1 MKTDLLKLEWTYK
14 LDAVKSEYYNG
25 TNNIIIAKDA
35 DDKGIKQYAVI
46 QADKLQLLKENNIN
60 AYECILTHNET
71 ERYDD
76 RIYKFYIDIDIKVST
91 DEDIAVIDK
100 IRIDFCNEIL
110 RNMKDKFPSQIK
122 DTEAIIYLNSSGL
135 TANNEYKYSYHAIF
149 PIYTSHYKIHH
160 IISSWIINNIL
171 SKYNNQ
177 LPKSKYNNSL
187 IDKAVYTDNPTK
199 SRLFRLPYQTKIN
212 SNRQLI
218 PLIPIDNYTDY
229 LITEFDKTKS
239 NICEKDLKEGKI
251 LSKLPKTYHTTETMD
266 EYKKASVAVQQSILK
281 TSYKTAKISDDY
293 IKDTLKS
300 YSELEARVRL
310 YLINIINTYECRQ
323 DWIIWFKV
331 ITNLKRIGK
340 NDFNNEDYFKEL
352 AKAWSIGGFYKEY
365 KQKKQIERNI
375 QEVKEAT
382 DGFNRK
388 FESITTEYNTHQEKI
403 NSLYSIYNLHNYAIA
418 NDPEIRKRIELQLI
432 MIRLYDFKLIQEI
445 TPIISDTDK
454 EVNFIPYENNLSL
467 TTNENIGRAKT
478 TAFIQVILKNCVEQ
492 PEPNELK
499 TIKNRYNKSITKATN
514 DDEKRTATDK
524 YKHDLEVCKRIIP
537 RYIIFS
543 NRCIFGEDFK
553 AKINKSL
560 QENGLKPVYYYED
573 KIPNSKIILEEYSG
587 IICSIE
593 SLYKN
598 QEIINRLIK
607 TAHYYTFFDEIET
620 LLTSLTGATK
630 NINETA
636 TINLLLKIWENATI
650 NISCDAYLSKK
661 GIDFINDMNKITN
674 RQTNHIYLHS
684 NHHNPYPKTI
694 NICMNINS
702 KGDNYI
708 DCMDELKLQFVEILK
723 NPENRICI
731 LCEEVKQIS
740 DFHNLFEELAK
751 DPIYNFNMK
760 QNYQEHTGYNRRNQ
774 TIEEYQ
780 HSLRMFKDNT
790 LFEPIR
796 VWIYNTCLMN
806 GVSVSNVY
814 FNNCFVIMGNFGD
827 TAKGT
832 IKANDMM
839 NAMGRARKSDVWNA
853 YFCNNPMN
861 NMNNIEL
868 DDQNIQQLI
877 DNENVASLNTKL
889 INNTLDYDATI
900 KEKDKRI
907 SKIIEY
913 ESNKHIY
920 YSQIITHSTYR
931 EIIYYRYAQAGE
943 EVKRS
948 RRAKVIDDN
957 GKIIKNYDE
966 EYIEVYDIPMKII
979 TEYYKEPTTY
989 DYADYEELINKG
1001 IIVNNRITDMMNRL
1015 KINSVYETNANLI
1028 FKKDLFI
1035 QLAKLKGN
1043 IIIDK
1048 TEQIKED
1055 CKEITTNI
1063 NYNLLTPSG
1072 DALIIPDIKENTER
1086 YFIDKK
1092 IDEYYKEGIHINRL
1106 LIHASP
1112 EYKRLFN
1119 NWVNLHEN
1127 KKEGNITPI
1136 YIKQVI
1142 NILSGCKGE
1151 NHINLPEIITTDD
1164 INIYNKRGDFN
1175 IVIGEYLKSV
1185 MKKPDIKLS
1194 LMKVINDIIYPIG
1207 FKYES
1212 DGGKRETTGARL
1224 RKYTYTLKPTIKNY
1238 EGKVKYQDTEYN
1250 IDWGVYG
1257 LRECFN
1263 WGDENDDQN

>member
-1 MKTDLLKLEWTYK
+1 MKTDLYKLNWTYK
-14 LDAVKSEYYNG
+14 LDDVKSEYYKG
-25 TNNIIIAKDA
+25 DNNIIIAKDA

-46 QADKLQLLKENNIN
+46 QADKLQLLKVNNIN
-60 AYECILTHNET
+60 AYECILTHSDNE
-71 ERYDD
+71 RFDD
-76 RIYKFYIDIDIKVST
+76 RLYKFYIDIDIITESDKIET
-91 DEDIAVIDK
+91 IDK

-110 RNMKDKFPSQIK
+110 RNMKEKFPTQINS
-122 DTEAIIYLNSSGL
+122 TEEILYLNSSGL
-135 TANNEYKYSYHAIF
+135 TSENKYKYSYHAIF

-160 IISSWIINNIL
+160 IISSWIINNLL

-177 LPKSKYNNSL
+177 LPKTQFNNSL
-187 IDKAVYTDNPTK
+187 IDKAVYTDNPSK

-218 PLIPIDNYTDY
+218 PRIPIDNYTDY
-229 LITEFDKTKS
+229 LITEFDKSKS

-266 EYKKASVAVQQSILK
+266 EYKKASIAVQQSILK
-281 TSYKTAKISDDY
+281 TSYKTVKISDEY
-293 IKDTLKS
+293 INDILKS

-310 YLINIINTYECRQ
+310 YLINIINTYDCRQ
-323 DWIIWFKV
+323 EWIIWFKV

-352 AKAWSIGGFYKEY
+352 AREWSIQGFTKDY
-365 KQKKQIERNI
+365 KQKKQIERNK
-375 QEVKEAT
+375 QEVQQAT

-388 FESITTEYNTHQEKI
+388 FESITTDYNTHQEKI
-403 NSLYSIYNLHNYAIA
+403 NSLYSIHNLHNYAIGH
-418 NDPEIRKRIELQLI
+418 DPEIRKRIELQLI

-445 TPIISDTDK
+445 TPIISDKDK

-499 TIKNRYNKSITKATN
+499 TIKNRYNKSIAKVNN
-514 DDEKRTATDK
+514 DDEKRIATDK

-553 AKINKSL
+553 AKMNKSL

-573 KIPNSKIILEEYSG
+573 KIANSKLILEDYSG

-598 QEIINRLIK
+598 QEIIRRLINTK
-607 TAHYYTFFDEIET
+607 QFYTFFDEIET
-620 LLTSLTGATK
+620 LLTSLTGSTK

-636 TINLLLKIWENATI
+636 TINLLLNIWENATI

-661 GIDFINDMNKITN
+661 GIDFINDMNTITT
-674 RQTNHIYLHS
+674 RQTKHIYLHS

-702 KGDNYI
+702 KGGDNYS
-708 DCMDELKLQFVEILK
+708 DCMDDLKLQFVDILK

-740 DFHNLFEELAK
+740 DFHNFFEELANN
-751 DPIYNFNMK
+751 PIYNFNMK

-780 HSLRMFKDNT
+780 YSLRMFKDNT

-827 TAKGT
+827 TKRGT

-853 YFCNNPMN
+853 YFYNNPMN
-861 NMNNIEL
+861 NLNTIEL
-868 DDQNIQQLI
+868 DDNNIQLLI

-889 INNTLDYDATI
+889 INNTLDYDANI

-920 YSQIITHSTYR
+920 YSQIKTHSSYR

-943 EVKRS
+943 EVKR
-948 RRAKVIDDN
+948 RRRGQVLDDN
-957 GKIIKNYDE
+957 GKIIKYYEE
-966 EYIEVYDIPMKII
+966 EYFETYDVPMKI
-979 TEYYKEPTTY
+979 ESKDYVEPTTY
-989 DYADYEELINKG
+989 DYTEYEELVNKG
-1001 IIVNNRITDMMNRL
+1001 IIVNNRIMDMMNRL
-1015 KINSVYETNANLI
+1015 KINSVYEINANLI

-1043 IIIDK
+1043 NIIDK
-1048 TEQIKED
+1048 TEQIKEN

-1092 IDEYYKEGIHINRL
+1092 IDEYYNEGVHINRL
-1106 LIHASP
+1106 LIHSSP
-1112 EYKRLFN
+1112 EYKQLFK
-1119 NWVNLHEN
+1119 NWVNLNEN

-1142 NILSGCKGE
+1142 NILSGGGGE
-1151 NHINLPEIITTDD
+1151 NLIKLPENITTDD
-1164 INIYNKRGDFN
+1164 INKFNKEGVFN
-1175 IVIGEYLKSV
+1175 VVIGEYLKSV

-1194 LMKVINDIIYPIG
+1194 LMKIINDIIYPIG

-1212 DGGKRETTGARL
+1212 DGGKREGAGARL

-1238 EGKVKYQDTEYN
+1238 EGKVKYQDKEYN
-1250 IDWGVYG
+1250 IDWGIYG
-1257 LRECFN
+1257 LVECFN
-1263 WGDENDDQN
+1263 WEIGDQN